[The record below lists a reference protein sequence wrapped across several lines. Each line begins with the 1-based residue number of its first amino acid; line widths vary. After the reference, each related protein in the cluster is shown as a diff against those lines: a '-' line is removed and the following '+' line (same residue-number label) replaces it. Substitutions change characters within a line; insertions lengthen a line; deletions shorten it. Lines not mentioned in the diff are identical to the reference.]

1 MKYLMTTAAWLFL
14 AGTSGM
20 VHAAE
25 AEISMLQFAQRKN
38 SESGPRIT
46 TLGVYAARAGTSAH
60 FDVAQYD
67 DPQRGEAWATE
78 FGAGYLL
85 PTRVNVFIGGGI
97 VAGYRRTGGDYFA
110 AWYPEVGAVIPL
122 TDGLGVS
129 VSKRRYQKLYQKN
142 EDVLMFGLVL
152 TTK

>member
-1 MKYLMTTAAWLFL
+1 MKYLMTTAALL
-14 AGTSGM
+14 LLVGTSG
-20 VHAAE
+20 VARAAE
-25 AEISMLQFAQRKN
+25 AEVSMMHFAQRKN

-46 TLGVYAARAGTSAH
+46 TLGVYAVRDGTAAH
-60 FDVAQYD
+60 FDVAEYD
-67 DPQRGEAWATE
+67 DPQGGKAWATE

-85 PTRVNVFIGGGI
+85 PTRVNVFIGGGV

-110 AWYPEVGAVIPL
+110 AWYPEIGAVIPL
-122 TDGLGVS
+122 TDSFGVS
-129 VSKRRYQKLYQKN
+129 VSKRRYQKLYQQN